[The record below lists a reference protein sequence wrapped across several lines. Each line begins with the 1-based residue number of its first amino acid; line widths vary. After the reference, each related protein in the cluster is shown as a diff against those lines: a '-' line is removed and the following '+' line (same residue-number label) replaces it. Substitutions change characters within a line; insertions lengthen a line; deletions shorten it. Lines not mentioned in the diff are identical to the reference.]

1 MTLCFFSFVT
11 GSSHLF
17 LGFLLFWIFL
27 LFFGFWFFWLFPPPL
42 FPLESSVFIRN
53 VPGTPST
60 HGSFLDKH
68 GWEGGV
74 GFFAGTWIPEVRSLS
89 PWVVIFMKIRFAIC
103 VLVGLGC
110 RHSTIYFPS
119 FQANSQR
126 RKKKTKNSS
135 YLTRWCFGLAW
146 PFLNLVLEVSKF
158 CIQAS
163 NILISNLNHLKI
175 RLKSKWVKIGL

>member
-1 MTLCFFSFVT
+1 LGEDENKDEGNDPSTSRRMSFSPPPPFNLFSLCLLFFSLVFSFLYMTLCFFSFVT

-135 YLTRWCFGLAW
+135 YLTR
-146 PFLNLVLEVSKF
+146 
-158 CIQAS
+158 
-163 NILISNLNHLKI
+163 
-175 RLKSKWVKIGL
+175 